1 MLIFK
6 NITQQKSQLYLIQVN
21 LETKWVKRRAKLVR

>member
-21 LETKWVKRRAKLVR
+21 LETKWVKRQAKLVR

>member
-6 NITQQKSQLYLIQVN
+6 NITQQKSQLYLIRVN
-21 LETKWVKRRAKLVR
+21 LETKWVKRQAKLVR